1 MKYSVLLVAVA
12 LTSWPAS
19 SQVRRS
25 MPYPTT
31 AQLKAAGDSYQFQS
45 RQDGLSPLDF
55 SKDRR
60 DRRECL
66 TRRKTGRVECRTR
79 EQWQRLAARIGTQDH

>member
-19 SQVRRS
+19 SQVQRP

-31 AQLKAAGDSYQFQS
+31 AQLNAAGDNYQS
-45 RQDGLSPLDF
+45 RTLRDGRSLTDLS
-55 SKDRR
+55 K

-79 EQWQRLAARIGTQDH
+79 EQWQRLAAHMGTKDR

>member
-19 SQVRRS
+19 SQVRQS
-25 MPYPTT
+25 LPYPTP
-31 AQLKAAGDSYQFQS
+31 AQINAAGDNYQART
-45 RQDGLSPLDF
+45 RQDGRSTTEF
-55 SKDRR
+55 TERG
-60 DRRECL
+60 RECL

-79 EQWQRLAARIGTQDH
+79 EQWQQIAARLRPEDR

>member
-1 MKYSVLLVAVA
+1 MKYSVLLGAVA
-12 LTSWPAS
+12 LMSWPAS
-19 SQVRRS
+19 SQVPRS

-31 AQLKAAGDSYQFQS
+31 AQLNAAGDYYQFRS
-45 RQDGLSPLDF
+45 RQDGRSLTDF

-79 EQWQRLAARIGTQDH
+79 EQWQRLAARIGTKDR